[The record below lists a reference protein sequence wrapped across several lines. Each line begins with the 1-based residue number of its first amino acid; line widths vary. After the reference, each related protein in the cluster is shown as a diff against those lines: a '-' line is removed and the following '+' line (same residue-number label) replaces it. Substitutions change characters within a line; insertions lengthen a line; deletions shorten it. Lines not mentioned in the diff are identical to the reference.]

1 MRVKRLAGACVLGI
15 VLGGCFLSTVI
26 PPKEIKSPEGTS
38 ELKMRQ
44 DSYECAKEAQLPSLA
59 GNTPGPTIATAAYEG
74 GKGQY
79 TACMMARGYQVIW

>member
-1 MRVKRLAGACVLGI
+1 MRRTRVLGI
-15 VLGGCFLSTVI
+15 WVLGFVLGGYFLSTVM
-26 PPKEIKSPEGTS
+26 PPKEIKAPEGTT

-79 TACMMARGYQVIW
+79 TGCMLARAYQVVW

>member
-1 MRVKRLAGACVLGI
+1 MQLKYALSVCILDMSI
-15 VLGGCFLSTVI
+15 SGCFLSKVM
-26 PPKEIKSPEGTS
+26 PPKQIQSPEGTT
-38 ELKMRQ
+38 ELKMHQ

-79 TACMMARGYQVIW
+79 TGCMLARGYKVIW